1 MTTAV
6 GIAAVGIAAVITRE
20 VRTQFRSGLSALY
33 LGMPL
38 VWILIAR
45 LLPPGARPVVTLVG
59 IYADP
64 VMMGTIFTGAFLARE
79 RDQGLFGAWAVTPL
93 GAGGWL
99 AGRVFVIAT
108 QGMIG
113 GTILVLGTGIHADF
127 VLLIPALF
135 LASACGALN
144 GLLLARPFRDI
155 LSFFVAGGMAS
166 ALICLPVA
174 GGYIRPG
181 WVWLFTGPAWPG
193 WSALASAL
201 GLSPDGGDAGQG
213 SATTAMAALAALAG
227 WAIILF
233 VLVRRIYH
241 RGFFRR
247 PGGGGE

>member
-1 MTTAV
+1 MRAMK
-6 GIAAVGIAAVITRE
+6 AVIIRE
-20 VRTQFRSGLSALY
+20 ARTQFRSGLTALY

-38 VWILIAR
+38 VWIIIAR
-45 LLPPGARPVVTLVG
+45 LLPPEARPITVLIG

-79 RDQGLFGAWAVTPL
+79 RDQGLFAAWAVTPM

-99 AGRVFVIAT
+99 AGRIFVIAV

-113 GTILVLGTGIHADF
+113 GTILVLGAGIQADF
-127 VLLIPALF
+127 ILLIPALF
-135 LASACGALN
+135 LASVCGALN

-155 LSFFVAGGMAS
+155 LSFFVAGGIAS
-166 ALICLPVA
+166 AVICLPVV

-181 WVWLFTGPAWPG
+181 WVWLFMGPAWPG

-201 GLSPDGGDAGQG
+201 SLSPAGGGADQG
-213 SATTAMAALAALAG
+213 TATAALTALTF

-233 VLVRRIYH
+233 LLVRRIYH

-247 PGGGGE
+247 RGGGGE

>member
-20 VRTQFRSGLSALY
+20 VRTQFHSGLTALY

-45 LLPPGARPVVTLVG
+45 LLPPEARPVVALVG

-79 RDQGLFGAWAVTPL
+79 RDQGLFAAWAVTPL

-99 AGRVFVIAT
+99 AGRVLVIAV
-108 QGMIG
+108 QGTIG
-113 GTILVLGTGIHADF
+113 GTILVLGTGITADF
-127 VLLIPALF
+127 ILLIPALF

-166 ALICLPVA
+166 AFICLPVA

-193 WSALASAL
+193 WSALVSAL
-201 GLSPDGGDAGQG
+201 GLSPEGGG
-213 SATTAMAALAALAG
+213 SGREAAPAALAALTG

-233 VLVRRIYH
+233 ILVRLIYH

-247 PGGGGE
+247 PGGGCE